1 MQANMR
7 ITRAMN
13 KKYSFK
19 IFVFCSIIILVGLSV
34 RTVFCS
40 VCHGMTKQKQP
51 LVSIAQIDRVLPSP
65 KILNHFTKQEHAS
78 LQPVLQW
85 EKVENAPIYELEIYA
100 ENKKIFSSNRIY
112 TAGYSVSLPQ
122 DVAGKNIYWHVRAL
136 NLDRSPITP
145 YSEWETSFVDN
156 SLPQKMVPQQT
167 VDFNSGNGTNLL
179 YPVYGWLPVQGATKY
194 EVEILSQPPQQNEDT
209 HPSIFRIGSGETTA
223 SDLYDEEKRNPNK
236 PVYWRVRALKE
247 DGEPLGSFS
256 PAKKIVYPQ
265 KTYTVGTFGDS
276 ITHGGGAVSYSPGD
290 WEYDYQS
297 YLNFDTINL
306 GRSGDTSASMLERFD
321 QDVLPL
327 HLQYLIIMGG
337 TNSLRGGVSAKS
349 VIDDLQAIKE
359 KCEEN
364 GIMPIFLT
372 LPPINPANIKR
383 AFDQDTAL
391 DWQRQFAMVNA
402 YIKSQKHIDIA
413 TKMTPDDG
421 ILPTSL
427 ALDGLHPDV
436 VGKKIM
442 ANIINEE
449 WGNVIA
455 NI

>member
-1 MQANMR
+1 
-7 ITRAMN
+7 
-13 KKYSFK
+13 
-19 IFVFCSIIILVGLSV
+19 
-34 RTVFCS
+34 
-40 VCHGMTKQKQP
+40 
-51 LVSIAQIDRVLPSP
+51 
-65 KILNHFTKQEHAS
+65 
-78 LQPVLQW
+78 
-85 EKVENAPIYELEIYA
+85 
-100 ENKKIFSSNRIY
+100 
-112 TAGYSVSLPQ
+112 
-122 DVAGKNIYWHVRAL
+122 
-136 NLDRSPITP
+136 
-145 YSEWETSFVDN
+145 
-156 SLPQKMVPQQT
+156 
-167 VDFNSGNGTNLL
+167 
-179 YPVYGWLPVQGATKY
+179 
-194 EVEILSQPPQQNEDT
+194 
-209 HPSIFRIGSGETTA
+209 
-223 SDLYDEEKRNPNK
+223 
-236 PVYWRVRALKE
+236 
-247 DGEPLGSFS
+247 
-256 PAKKIVYPQ
+256 
-265 KTYTVGTFGDS
+265 
-276 ITHGGGAVSYSPGD
+276 
-290 WEYDYQS
+290 
-297 YLNFDTINL
+297 
-306 GRSGDTSASMLERFD
+306 MLERFD